1 MNGTGTRP
9 VPVWSGSGLAPK
21 HRPLSGVARQ
31 KLGSRLTASRA
42 DQEKIDVPRR
52 PIMGESVGT
61 DPNLPN
67 LLQRIHGMDA
77 APLIA

>member
-42 DQEKIDVPRR
+42 GQKKIDVPRR
-52 PIMGESVGT
+52 PIMGESVGA
-61 DPNLPN
+61 DPNL
-67 LLQRIHGMDA
+67 A
-77 APLIA
+77 AARPAATQYTAWMPRP